1 MVGLRLARLLAAGG
15 RMSRALKLTFFLVLV
30 FVIARYVPVYYHT
43 MEFNRY
49 VEEQTPRIRMQAP
62 LKEAILS
69 KAEEHNLP
77 VTAEDI
83 NMTTED
89 SVLRVNVEYQVPVNF
104 YLFQR
109 SVKFSAVGSGLL
121 RNRSR

>member
-1 MVGLRLARLLAAGG
+1 MN
-15 RMSRALKLTFFLVLV
+15 RALKLTFFLVLV
-30 FVIARYVPVYYHT
+30 FVIARSVPVYYHT

-77 VTAEDI
+77 VTAQDI

-104 YLFQR
+104 YIFQR
-109 SVKFSAVGSGLL
+109 AFKFSAVGSGLL